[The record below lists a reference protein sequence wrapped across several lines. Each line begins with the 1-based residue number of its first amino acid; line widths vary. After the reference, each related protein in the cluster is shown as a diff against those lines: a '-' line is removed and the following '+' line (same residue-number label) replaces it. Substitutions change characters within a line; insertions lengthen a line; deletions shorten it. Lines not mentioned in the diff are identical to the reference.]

1 MFDRRDNDGRGEL
14 LPGLRQKTRVSG
26 EKVLLTEFALGR
38 GGVLPPRASLREDR
52 RRETRRA
59 RRRCVAHSG
68 ERRAWWSELFSYSVK
83 VRLNPFHE
91 VFVAARVLA
100 H

>member
-1 MFDRRDNDGRGEL
+1 MFDRRDNDGCGEL

-26 EKVLLTEFALGR
+26 EKALLSEFVLGR
-38 GGVLPPRASLREDR
+38 CGILPPRPSLRADRLAGRGAASDR

-68 ERRAWWSELFSYSVK
+68 GRQARRSGYQDCFLTRSRSA
-83 VRLNPFHE
+83 
-91 VFVAARVLA
+91 
-100 H
+100 